1 MAKWWEHLPPTTVA
15 GFAEF
20 PDLVSHVGWLCC
32 WFSSLLQAF
41 FYGFPPC
48 TKNKFQLDP
57 ETRAIGLSA
66 SLNNVIY
73 FIWINNIP
81 SRVRGGGGGRQSY
94 SQSLCKY
101 NHHTCTITLH
111 YTFTLICTCTCTGYI
126 ANMLKGFKTWI
137 LDMKH
142 SSSLEELPLIEAGK
156 L

>member
-1 MAKWWEHLPPTTVA
+1 MQWIWGCRDGKVVRAPASHHCSQVCRIPGPGVTCGLTLL
-15 GFAEF
+15 
-20 PDLVSHVGWLCC
+20 LVFVPAPS
-32 WFSSLLQAF
+32 
-41 FYGFPPC
+41 
-48 TKNKFQLDP
+48 TKTKFQLDP

-94 SQSLCKY
+94 SQLLCKY
-101 NHHTCTITLH
+101 NHHTITLH

-142 SSSLEELPLIEAGK
+142 SSSLEEQPLIGEGK